1 LRCLR
6 RNLGRKR
13 SQDSFAS
20 FGSLASSRLII
31 SSYPNS
37 RSKIQRVGVNGGTL
51 LSDRLGGCSA
61 CNPILC
67 VALP

>member
-1 LRCLR
+1 LRCFR

-13 SQDSFAS
+13 SHDSFAS

-37 RSKIQRVGVNGGTL
+37 RSQKPNEF
-51 LSDRLGGCSA
+51 A
-61 CNPILC
+61 
-67 VALP
+67 